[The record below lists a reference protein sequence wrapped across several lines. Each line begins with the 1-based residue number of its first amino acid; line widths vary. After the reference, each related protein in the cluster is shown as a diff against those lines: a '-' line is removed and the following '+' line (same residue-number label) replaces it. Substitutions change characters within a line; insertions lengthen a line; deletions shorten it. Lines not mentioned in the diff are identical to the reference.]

1 MHSRWSEVSRKRLES
16 GEGRESNTKQP
27 GAWAIHTDPN
37 ISLRWKEEGDTL
49 LLVRTKRSERVLP
62 RALVRSMERG
72 GFPI

>member
-16 GEGRESNTKQP
+16 GEGR
-27 GAWAIHTDPN
+27 GAWAIHTDQN